1 MPNEMPKHTP
11 TITSQAQRPRESID
25 SVFTGGMT
33 WFSLFDSAIT
43 PTQGLAVGIAEF
55 PAGGSNT
62 DHWHAQP
69 ELYYILE
76 GEGRLEVD
84 GVAYQ
89 VRKGDA
95 IYVPGDALHTLKNEA
110 KDLLKIL
117 YVFPA
122 SSLSEVQYKF
132 PDGKERRFVA
142 GANAG
147 GE

>member
-1 MPNEMPKHTP
+1 MPKMPKHTP
-11 TITSQAQRPRESID
+11 IITSQAMRPRERLD

-43 PTQGLAVGIAEF
+43 PTEGVALGIAEF
-55 PAGGSNT
+55 PTGCSNT

-69 ELYYILE
+69 EIYYILE
-76 GEGRLEVD
+76 GEGQLEVD
-84 GVAYQ
+84 GVAYP

-95 IYVPGDALHTLKNEA
+95 IYVPGDALHTIKNHA
-110 KDLLKIL
+110 TDLLKIL

-132 PDGKERRFVA
+132 PDGKEQRLVA
-142 GANAG
+142 GENAG
-147 GE
+147 GY